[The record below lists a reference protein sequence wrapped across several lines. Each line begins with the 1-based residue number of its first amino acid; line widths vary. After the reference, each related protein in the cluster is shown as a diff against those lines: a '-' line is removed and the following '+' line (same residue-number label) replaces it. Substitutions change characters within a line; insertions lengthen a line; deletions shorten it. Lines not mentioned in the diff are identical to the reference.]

1 MQIGYLGPENSF
13 TYLAAREAF
22 AHETLVPYPSIPL
35 CIQALVNG
43 VIDRCV
49 VPNENSLEGSVHATI
64 DTLFR
69 EQQLSIEKEIILP
82 INHQLVVADRKDMSR
97 QPIKRI
103 ISHPQALAQC
113 TNYLNRYYQDAV
125 IEAVASTTTAALYV
139 KNHPEEAVA
148 AIASKEAATAYQLRV
163 EAENIQDV
171 SFNQTRFWVMQHVPA
186 TLQHLSDQADKATIF
201 VTLPANQPGSLHKIL
216 AAFGWRDID
225 LSKIESRPSKTTL
238 GEYFFVIDLVV
249 DKPIQ
254 LIANAFEEIQLLG
267 GTVHLLG
274 VYPITEKRMSK
285 GEKTNDN
292 QTL

>member
-13 TYLAAREAF
+13 TYLAAKDAF
-22 AHETLVPYPSIPL
+22 VHETLVPYPSIPL
-35 CIQALVNG
+35 CIQALVDG
-43 VIDRCV
+43 VVDRCV

-69 EQQLSIEKEIILP
+69 EQKLSIEKEIILP
-82 INHQLVVADRKDMSR
+82 INHQLVTAESGKD
-97 QPIKRI
+97 QPPVITRI

-113 TNYLNRYYQDAV
+113 TNFLNRYYQHAV

-139 KNHPEEAVA
+139 KNHPDESVA
-148 AIASKEAATAYQLRV
+148 AIASKEAAAFYDLRI
-163 EAENIQDV
+163 EAEDIQDV
-171 SFNQTRFWVMQHVPA
+171 SFNQTRFWVMKQGAAQLDAV
-186 TLQHLSDQADKATIF
+186 SDDAAKATIF
-201 VTLPANQPGSLHKIL
+201 VTLPANQPGILHKIL

-267 GTVHLLG
+267 SGVHLLG
-274 VYPITEKRMSK
+274 VYPVEEKKVR
-285 GEKTNDN
+285 
-292 QTL
+292 